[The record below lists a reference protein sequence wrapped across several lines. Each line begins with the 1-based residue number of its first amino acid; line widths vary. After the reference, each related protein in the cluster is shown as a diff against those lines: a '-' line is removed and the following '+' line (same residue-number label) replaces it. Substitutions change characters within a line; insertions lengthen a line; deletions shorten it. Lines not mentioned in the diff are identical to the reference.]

1 MDGHRTHKVSR
12 WHRYVEA
19 AVRDTAAKASPG
31 DDASVGDAS
40 VASRAAGAL
49 DRNGASV
56 SNTVASRDAVAAI
69 RRPGTALLC
78 AFRDRL
84 RSRLVP
90 EERAAGED
98 DARRRRLDLRLV
110 PAALVVWAA
119 AGAAPWLAPA
129 WLLGLCLVMTGTAAL
144 LLARTVRQRRSAGLA
159 RSGSEAACTPPAR
172 TPPAC
177 SPAGRS
183 FPLTMAAALFLAA
196 AAAAHS
202 AVASAQ
208 RHEGPVAAAI
218 AAKASSLAE
227 LEITGAPRALTASGG
242 PGLSSRWAVNAT
254 IISLSTGGQLLKA
267 DTAVVI
273 MGGPGWQHV
282 IPGQKVRAAGKLRPS
297 DPGEV
302 EAGLLAA
309 SSSPLPLEP
318 AGALTAGPASLG
330 REFARA
336 AGWLHPDARGL
347 LPGMVTGETGNL
359 DEQLEMSMQTVGLT
373 HLTAVSGANCSL
385 ILGALLLVAR
395 SLRLP
400 RLPAALFALT
410 GLGLF
415 VLMVGPDASVL
426 RASLMGAIAL
436 ASLAGG
442 RTGRGLSFLCLAVIS
457 LLLIDPALGT
467 SFGFLLSV
475 LATLGIVLLGR
486 QIVGWVPGA
495 VPRWVAAGLAV
506 PLSAQL
512 LCGPVVVLLQPQFAT
527 YSLLANVLV
536 APLVAPVTIL
546 GTMAVPLV
554 PLLPFAAAALIG
566 AAGLFATGVAGVARF
581 MAELPGAAPPWPEG
595 PFGMLTM
602 VLFSAL
608 NVLVVWLAVR
618 PGWTLQ
624 AVYAVHRGLTKALER
639 SERLKRPSIRQDPS
653 TRPFPRSGILGPSR
667 LSAHGLVRRAGRG
680 RLRISSPNPR
690 RRNQEWRQPR
700 RNDPGRR
707 RPIRPPGG
715 M

>member
-1 MDGHRTHKVSR
+1 MDGHRTHRVSR

-19 AVRDTAAKASPG
+19 AVRDTEAKASPG
-31 DDASVGDAS
+31 DEASVGDAS
-40 VASRAAGAL
+40 VAVPATGAPVRNTLASR
-49 DRNGASV
+49 DS
-56 SNTVASRDAVAAI
+56 VASRDTVAAI

-78 AFRDRL
+78 AFRGRL

-90 EERAAGED
+90 EERAAGD
-98 DARRRRLDLRLV
+98 DDTRRRRLDLRLV

-129 WLLGLCLVMTGTAAL
+129 WLFGLCLVMTGTAAL

-159 RSGSEAACTPPAR
+159 RTGAEAAR

-177 SPAGRS
+177 GPAGRS

-227 LEITGAPRALTASGG
+227 LEITGTPRALTASGG

-282 IPGQKVRAAGKLRPS
+282 IPGQKVRTAGKLRPS
-297 DPGEV
+297 DPGQV

-336 AGWLHPDARGL
+336 AGWLHPDAKGL
-347 LPGMVTGETGNL
+347 LPGMVTGDTGNL

-385 ILGALLLVAR
+385 ILGALLLLAR

-486 QIVGWVPGA
+486 QIVGWVPRA

-639 SERLKRPSIRQDPS
+639 SERLKRPSIRQDPP
-653 TRPFPRSGILGPSR
+653 TRPFRRSGILGPSR
-667 LSAHGLVRRAGRG
+667 LPAHGLVRRAGRG

>member
-31 DDASVGDAS
+31 DEASVGDAS
-40 VASRAAGAL
+40 VAVPATGAPVRNTLASR
-49 DRNGASV
+49 DS
-56 SNTVASRDAVAAI
+56 VASRDTVAAI

-78 AFRDRL
+78 AFRGRL

-90 EERAAGED
+90 EERAAGD
-98 DARRRRLDLRLV
+98 DDTRRRRLDLRLV

-129 WLLGLCLVMTGTAAL
+129 WLFGLCLVMTGTAAL

-159 RSGSEAACTPPAR
+159 RTGAEAAR

-227 LEITGAPRALTASGG
+227 LEITGTPRALTASGG
-242 PGLSSRWAVNAT
+242 TGLSSRWAVNAT

-282 IPGQKVRAAGKLRPS
+282 IPGQKVRTAGKLRPS
-297 DPGEV
+297 DPGQV

-347 LPGMVTGETGNL
+347 LPGMVTGDTGNL

-385 ILGALLLVAR
+385 ILGALLLLAR

-410 GLGLF
+410 GLALF

-566 AAGLFATGVAGVARF
+566 AAGIFATGVAGVARF

-618 PGWTLQ
+618 PGWTMQ

-653 TRPFPRSGILGPSR
+653 TRPFRRSGTLGPSR
-667 LSAHGLVRRAGRG
+667 LPAHGLVRRVGRG

>member
-1 MDGHRTHKVSR
+1 
-12 WHRYVEA
+12 
-19 AVRDTAAKASPG
+19 VRLT
-31 DDASVGDAS
+31 
-40 VASRAAGAL
+40 
-49 DRNGASV
+49 
-56 SNTVASRDAVAAI
+56 
-69 RRPGTALLC
+69 

-90 EERAAGED
+90 EERAAGAD

-110 PAALVVWAA
+110 PAALVVWVS

-129 WLLGLCLVMTGTAAL
+129 WLLGLCLVMTGAAAL
-144 LLARTVRQRRSAGLA
+144 VLAGTVRHRCRAGMTTTGTRA
-159 RSGSEAACTPPAR
+159 DGEPPACRPSACTPATCRPAV
-172 TPPAC
+172 
-177 SPAGRS
+177 RS

-196 AAAAHS
+196 ATAAHS
-202 AVASAQ
+202 AVSSAQ

-242 PGLSSRWAVNAT
+242 PGLSSRWVVNAT
-254 IISLSTGGQLLKA
+254 IKSLSTGGQLLRA

-282 IPGQKVRAAGKLRPS
+282 VPGQKVRAAGKLRPA
-297 DPGEV
+297 DPGQV

-330 REFARA
+330 RDFARA
-336 AGWLHPDARGL
+336 AGWLNPDARGL
-347 LPGMVTGETGNL
+347 LPGMVTGDTGNL
-359 DEQLEMSMQTVGLT
+359 DEQLEVSMQTVGLT

-385 ILGALLLVAR
+385 ILGALLLAAR

-400 RLPAALFALT
+400 RLPAALVALA

-436 ASLAGG
+436 VSLTGG
-442 RTGRGLSFLCLAVIS
+442 RTGRGLSFLCLAVIG

-475 LATLGIVLLGR
+475 LATLGIILLDR
-486 QIVGWVPGA
+486 QIAGWVPLA

-554 PLLPFAAAALIG
+554 PLVPFAAAALMG

-581 MAELPGAAPPWPEG
+581 MAGLPGAAPSWPEG
-595 PFGMLTM
+595 PFGMFTM

-608 NVLVVWLAVR
+608 NVLVVWLAAR
-618 PGWTLQ
+618 PRRTLQ
-624 AVYAVHRGLTKALER
+624 AVYAAHRALTEALER
-639 SERLKRPSIRQDPS
+639 SERRKHPSTRKYVSIRQYLWPDTWGS
-653 TRPFPRSGILGPSR
+653 SRRPAR
-667 LSAHGLVRRAGRG
+667 GLVRRVTRG
-680 RLRISSPNPR
+680 RLRISSPYP

-700 RNDPGRR
+700 RNDPKRR

-715 M
+715 T

>member
-1 MDGHRTHKVSR
+1 MC
-12 WHRYVEA
+12 
-19 AVRDTAAKASPG
+19 
-31 DDASVGDAS
+31 
-40 VASRAAGAL
+40 
-49 DRNGASV
+49 
-56 SNTVASRDAVAAI
+56 
-69 RRPGTALLC
+69 RRGMALLGV
-78 AFRDRL
+78 FRDGL

-98 DARRRRLDLRLV
+98 DAKRRRLDLRLV

-119 AGAAPWLAPA
+119 AGVAPWLAPA

-144 LLARTVRQRRSAGLA
+144 LLASSVRQRRRAGMA
-159 RSGSEAACTPPAR
+159 RTGMARAGMARAGTGANGTGANGKPKACTPS
-172 TPPAC
+172 AC
-177 SPAGRS
+177 RPAGRS
-183 FPLTMAAALFLAA
+183 LLLTMAAALFLASA
-196 AAAAHS
+196 VAAHS
-202 AVASAQ
+202 AVTSAQ
-208 RHEGPVAAAI
+208 RHDGPVAAAI
-218 AAKASSLAE
+218 AAKASSVAE

-254 IISLSTGGQLLKA
+254 IISLSTGGQLLRA

-282 IPGQKVRAAGKLRPS
+282 IPGQKVRTAGKLRPS
-297 DPGEV
+297 DPGQV
-302 EAGLLAA
+302 AAGLLAA

-336 AGWLHPDARGL
+336 ACWLHPDARGL
-347 LPGMVTGETGNL
+347 LPGMVTGDTGNL
-359 DEQLEMSMQTVGLT
+359 DEQLEVSMQTVGLT

-385 ILGALLLVAR
+385 ILGALLLAAR

-400 RLPAALFALT
+400 RLPAALFAVA

-426 RASLMGAIAL
+426 RAALMGAVAL

-442 RTGRGLSFLCLAVIS
+442 RTGRGLSFLCLAVIG

-475 LATLGIVLLGR
+475 LATLGIILLGR
-486 QIVGWVPGA
+486 QIVAWVPHV
-495 VPRWVAAGLAV
+495 VPRWAASCLAV

-527 YSLLANVLV
+527 YALLANVLV

-554 PLLPFAAAALIG
+554 PLLPFPAAALIG

-581 MAELPGAAPPWPEG
+581 MAGLPGAAPPWPEG

-618 PGWTLQ
+618 PRWTLQ
-624 AVYAVHRGLTKALER
+624 AVYAAHRALTEALAR
-639 SERLKRPSIRQDPS
+639 GERLKRPSTRKDPS
-653 TRPFPRSGILGPSR
+653 TRQVQRPGTLGPSR
-667 LSAHGLVRRAGRG
+667 RRARGLVRRVGHG
-680 RLRISSPNPR
+680 RLRISSPDPR

-715 M
+715 T

>member
-1 MDGHRTHKVSR
+1 MDGNRAHRVSR

-19 AVRDTAAKASPG
+19 AVRDTAGKDRPGGAASV
-31 DDASVGDAS
+31 DDAPESIP
-40 VASRAAGAL
+40 AAGAPVR
-49 DRNGASV
+49 DTIGSRDP
-56 SNTVASRDAVAAI
+56 VASRDTVASM
-69 RRPGTALLC
+69 RRLGLVRLS

-110 PAALVVWAA
+110 PAALVVWVS

-129 WLLGLCLVMTGTAAL
+129 WLLGLCLVMTGAAAL
-144 LLARTVRQRRSAGLA
+144 VLAGTVRQRRRAGMTTTGTRA
-159 RSGSEAACTPPAR
+159 DGK
-172 TPPAC
+172 PPAC
-177 SPAGRS
+177 RPSACRPAGRS

-196 AAAAHS
+196 ATAAHS
-202 AVASAQ
+202 AVSSAQ

-242 PGLSSRWAVNAT
+242 PGLSSRWVVNAT
-254 IISLSTGGQLLKA
+254 IKSLSTGGQLLRA

-282 IPGQKVRAAGKLRPS
+282 VPGQKVRAAGKLRPA
-297 DPGEV
+297 DPGQV

-330 REFARA
+330 RDFARA
-336 AGWLHPDARGL
+336 AGWLNPDARGL
-347 LPGMVTGETGNL
+347 LPGMVMGDTGNL
-359 DEQLEMSMQTVGLT
+359 DEQLEVSMQTVGLT

-385 ILGALLLVAR
+385 ILGALLLAAR

-400 RLPAALFALT
+400 RLPAALVALA

-436 ASLAGG
+436 VSLTGG
-442 RTGRGLSFLCLAVIS
+442 RTGRGLSFLCLAVIG

-475 LATLGIVLLGR
+475 LATLGIILLGR
-486 QIVGWVPGA
+486 QIAGWVPLA

-554 PLLPFAAAALIG
+554 PLVPFAAAALMG

-581 MAELPGAAPPWPEG
+581 MAGLPGAAPSWPEG
-595 PFGMLTM
+595 PFGMFTM

-608 NVLVVWLAVR
+608 NVLVVWLAAR
-618 PGWTLQ
+618 PRRTLQ
-624 AVYAVHRGLTKALER
+624 AVYAAHRALTEALER
-639 SERLKRPSIRQDPS
+639 SERRKHPSTRKYVSIRQYLWPDTWGS
-653 TRPFPRSGILGPSR
+653 SRRPAR
-667 LSAHGLVRRAGRG
+667 GLVRRVTRG
-680 RLRISSPNPR
+680 RLRISSPYP

-700 RNDPGRR
+700 RNDPKRR

-715 M
+715 T

>member
-1 MDGHRTHKVSR
+1 
-12 WHRYVEA
+12 
-19 AVRDTAAKASPG
+19 
-31 DDASVGDAS
+31 
-40 VASRAAGAL
+40 
-49 DRNGASV
+49 
-56 SNTVASRDAVAAI
+56 
-69 RRPGTALLC
+69 
-78 AFRDRL
+78 
-84 RSRLVP
+84 
-90 EERAAGED
+90 
-98 DARRRRLDLRLV
+98 
-110 PAALVVWAA
+110 
-119 AGAAPWLAPA
+119 
-129 WLLGLCLVMTGTAAL
+129 
-144 LLARTVRQRRSAGLA
+144 
-159 RSGSEAACTPPAR
+159 
-172 TPPAC
+172 
-177 SPAGRS
+177 
-183 FPLTMAAALFLAA
+183 
-196 AAAAHS
+196 
-202 AVASAQ
+202 
-208 RHEGPVAAAI
+208 
-218 AAKASSLAE
+218 
-227 LEITGAPRALTASGG
+227 
-242 PGLSSRWAVNAT
+242 
-254 IISLSTGGQLLKA
+254 
-267 DTAVVI
+267 
-273 MGGPGWQHV
+273 
-282 IPGQKVRAAGKLRPS
+282 
-297 DPGEV
+297 
-302 EAGLLAA
+302 
-309 SSSPLPLEP
+309 
-318 AGALTAGPASLG
+318 
-330 REFARA
+330 
-336 AGWLHPDARGL
+336 
-347 LPGMVTGETGNL
+347 MVTGDTGNL

-385 ILGALLLVAR
+385 SLGALLLVAR

-486 QIVGWVPGA
+486 QIVGWVPRA

-639 SERLKRPSIRQDPS
+639 SERLKRPSIRQDPW
-653 TRPFPRSGILGPSR
+653 TRPFRRSGILGPSR
-667 LSAHGLVRRAGRG
+667 LPAHGLVRRAGRG